1 MGCCENVIIYIF
13 ISYKQNR
20 ICGGEENL
28 AEPNNPL
35 EIKDDN
41 ISNSYI
47 DLNNNNSQI
56 NIGSYKNTLNN
67 ENLATLDSGSNTQ
80 RHYDENI
87 ENKYTIHTNRKYLD
101 ISNQEIKE
109 EDEYNNS
116 YTSQN
121 KNSNK
126 NSYINSSK
134 KDIHF
139 SQEINQQFTFDKKL
153 NEESSHV
160 EQSQSIKGNIPLDDN
175 SSNMKKSQ
183 RKKMSILLTE
193 EEFNNKINE
202 YTEKRSNRNK
212 NKKKPLVNPQYNEI
226 DLNNNKS
233 KVNDNIINN
242 KNNNNYIFNYNSFNR
257 NLNERIKSIK
267 NKQKAASV
275 DNKNKKSYFI
285 EDRGNL
291 K

>member
-1 MGCCENVIIYIF
+1 M
-13 ISYKQNR
+13 
-20 ICGGEENL
+20 
-28 AEPNNPL
+28 
-35 EIKDDN
+35 
-41 ISNSYI
+41 
-47 DLNNNNSQI
+47 
-56 NIGSYKNTLNN
+56 
-67 ENLATLDSGSNTQ
+67 
-80 RHYDENI
+80 
-87 ENKYTIHTNRKYLD
+87 
-101 ISNQEIKE
+101 SNQEIKE

-116 YTSQN
+116 YTSQ
-121 KNSNK
+121 NK

-153 NEESSHV
+153 NEESSHM
-160 EQSQSIKGNIPLDDN
+160 EKSQSINGNIQLDDN

-202 YTEKRSNRNK
+202 YAEKRTNRNK
-212 NKKKPLVNPQYNEI
+212 NKKKDLLHPQINEI
-226 DLNNNKS
+226 DLNNKS
-233 KVNDNIINN
+233 KANENIINN
-242 KNNNNYIFNYNSFNR
+242 KNNNSYNSFNR
-257 NLNERIKSIK
+257 NLNERIKNIK

-275 DNKNKKSYFI
+275 DNNNKKSYFI

>member
-1 MGCCENVIIYIF
+1 M
-13 ISYKQNR
+13 
-20 ICGGEENL
+20 
-28 AEPNNPL
+28 
-35 EIKDDN
+35 
-41 ISNSYI
+41 
-47 DLNNNNSQI
+47 
-56 NIGSYKNTLNN
+56 
-67 ENLATLDSGSNTQ
+67 
-80 RHYDENI
+80 
-87 ENKYTIHTNRKYLD
+87 
-101 ISNQEIKE
+101 
-109 EDEYNNS
+109 
-116 YTSQN
+116 
-121 KNSNK
+121 
-126 NSYINSSK
+126 NSSK

-175 SSNMKKSQ
+175 NSNMKKSQ

-202 YTEKRSNRNK
+202 YTEKRTNRNK
-212 NKKKPLVNPQYNEI
+212 NKKKALLDSQNYEI

-233 KVNDNIINN
+233 KKNDNINN
-242 KNNNNYIFNYNSFNR
+242 DNGNNNNFNSFNR
-257 NLNERIKSIK
+257 TLNERIKNIK

-275 DNKNKKSYFI
+275 DNNNKKSYFI

>member
-1 MGCCENVIIYIF
+1 M
-13 ISYKQNR
+13 
-20 ICGGEENL
+20 
-28 AEPNNPL
+28 
-35 EIKDDN
+35 
-41 ISNSYI
+41 
-47 DLNNNNSQI
+47 
-56 NIGSYKNTLNN
+56 
-67 ENLATLDSGSNTQ
+67 
-80 RHYDENI
+80 
-87 ENKYTIHTNRKYLD
+87 
-101 ISNQEIKE
+101 SNQEIKE

-116 YTSQN
+116 YTSQ
-121 KNSNK
+121 NK

-153 NEESSHV
+153 NEESSHM
-160 EQSQSIKGNIPLDDN
+160 EKSQSINGNIQLDDN

-202 YTEKRSNRNK
+202 YIEKRSNRNK
-212 NKKKPLVNPQYNEI
+212 NKKKALLDSQNYEI

-233 KVNDNIINN
+233 KKNDNINN
-242 KNNNNYIFNYNSFNR
+242 DNENNNFNSFNR
-257 NLNERIKSIK
+257 TLNERIKNIK

-275 DNKNKKSYFI
+275 DNNKKSYFI